1 VSGANERVTK
11 GRRLWTKKV
20 LSTICLSP
28 LATRGEDADAMEMA
42 WVYLLQCA
50 DGTFYVGSTRDL
62 EQRLEQH
69 STSKVGFTSR
79 RRPLTLA
86 WCAELDL
93 ADAYAIE
100 RRLHGWSRRKKQA
113 LIDGDIDLL
122 KMLAKRGVQ
131 GDGGPS

>member
-1 VSGANERVTK
+1 M
-11 GRRLWTKKV
+11 

-28 LATRGEDADAMEMA
+28 LATRGENADAMEMA